1 MKNHARFHKCFMFD
15 EGDGKGS
22 PRENWIMLT
31 ITPAQ
36 YAPQPECRLSA
47 SQLKC
52 LSIRIVWKVK
62 NHAEKKNDFAWQRNW
77 VVCMTY
83 AGTQRKLKRCWMRK
97 KFSDFLGLCCARVRV
112 VRVKLDGNWWH
123 KVTQNSQFH
132 SVSLPFP
139 HPPDIVPESVTN
151 RVNDKN

>member
-22 PRENWIMLT
+22 PGENWIMLT

-97 KFSDFLGLCCARVRV
+97 KVFILPGALLCKGESRESETWR
-112 VRVKLDGNWWH
+112 KLM
-123 KVTQNSQFH
+123 TQSY
-132 SVSLPFP
+132 SELSIPFRFAALSTP
-139 HPPDIVPESVTN
+139 TDIVLKVSRTE
-151 RVNDKN
+151 